1 MMKSRLWRSVT
12 AVCLMAVISAAGGA
26 EAQDEF
32 RGKQL
37 SKTWCVSCHIVEPGG
52 AGADAAPPFA
62 AIANDENYT
71 HDRLQ
76 TWLADPH
83 PPMPKLDL
91 SRGEIN
97 AIVRYIESLRTN

>member
-1 MMKSRLWRSVT
+1 MMKSRLWRLV
-12 AVCLMAVISAAGGA
+12 AVACFAAGISVVSGA
-26 EAQDEF
+26 KAQDEY

-37 SKTWCVSCHIVEPGG
+37 SKTWCVSCHIVEPNGP
-52 AGADAAPPFA
+52 GADAAPPFA
-62 AIANDENYT
+62 VIANDENYT

-91 SRGEIN
+91 SRDEIN